1 MNPSPMHHLVQSSLT
16 PMHQKGYKGVQ
27 HIERKA
33 IRMNDFMK
41 GRNGADE
48 LTIVLGFIGII
59 FAMARIQWLSW
70 IAIAVIALGVLRGL
84 SKNIDARR
92 KENDAFV
99 AATANVPCLGKF
111 VASLGGG
118 TAAASASRAAGTSK
132 EDFER
137 AKRTAKKMWKGRK
150 TTAYL
155 KCPNCGQ
162 MLSVPKGKG
171 KIRVTCPKCHAKME
185 TRS

>member
-1 MNPSPMHHLVQSSLT
+1 
-16 PMHQKGYKGVQ
+16 
-27 HIERKA
+27 
-33 IRMNDFMK
+33 MNDFMK

-48 LTIVLGFIGII
+48 LTIVMGFAGIVIAMIGSI
-59 FAMARIQWLSW
+59 ARIQWLSW
-70 IAIAVIALGVLRGL
+70 IAIAVIVIGVLRGL

-92 KENDAFV
+92 KENAAFV
-99 AATANVPCLGKF
+99 AATANVPGLGKF

-118 TAAASASRAAGTSK
+118 AAAASTSRAAGTSK

-162 MLSVPKGKG
+162 MLRVPRGKG
-171 KIRVTCPKCHAKME
+171 KITVTCRGCGASFQE
-185 TRS
+185 NS

>member
-1 MNPSPMHHLVQSSLT
+1 
-16 PMHQKGYKGVQ
+16 
-27 HIERKA
+27 
-33 IRMNDFMK
+33 MNDFMK

-48 LTIVLGFIGII
+48 LTVVLGFAGII
-59 FAMARIQWLSW
+59 IAMIGSMARIQWLSW
-70 IAIAVIALGVLRGL
+70 IAIAVIVLGVLRGL

-99 AATANVPCLGKF
+99 TATANVPGLGKLGHLRYAVVLRPF
-111 VASLGGG
+111 HIFLAVRWARSKSSLLVASLGGG
-118 TAAASASRAAGTSK
+118 TAAASTSRAAGTSK

>member
-1 MNPSPMHHLVQSSLT
+1 
-16 PMHQKGYKGVQ
+16 
-27 HIERKA
+27 
-33 IRMNDFMK
+33 MNDFMK

-48 LTIVLGFIGII
+48 LTIVMGFAGII
-59 FAMARIQWLSW
+59 IAMIGSMARIQWLSW
-70 IAIAVIALGVLRGL
+70 IAIAVIVIGVLRGL

-92 KENDAFV
+92 KENEAFV
-99 AATANVPCLGKF
+99 ATTANVPGLGKF

-118 TAAASASRAAGTSK
+118 AAAASTSRAAGTSK

-162 MLSVPKGKG
+162 MPPFPRAKARSASPAPSATP
-171 KIRVTCPKCHAKME
+171 RWRHAHSRHTMGQNKAE
-185 TRS
+185 ASH

>member
-1 MNPSPMHHLVQSSLT
+1 MDN
-16 PMHQKGYKGVQ
+16 
-27 HIERKA
+27 
-33 IRMNDFMK
+33 FMK

-48 LTIVLGFIGII
+48 LTIVLGFFGII
-59 FAMARIQWLSW
+59 LAMIGSLAHFQWLSW
-70 IAIAVIALGVLRGL
+70 IAIAVIVIGVLRGL
-84 SKNIDARR
+84 SKNVDARH

-99 AATANVPCLGKF
+99 AATANVPGLGKF

-118 TAAASASRAAGTSK
+118 AATANTSRATSTSK
-132 EDFER
+132 EDLER

>member
-1 MNPSPMHHLVQSSLT
+1 
-16 PMHQKGYKGVQ
+16 
-27 HIERKA
+27 
-33 IRMNDFMK
+33 MNDFMK

-48 LTIVLGFIGII
+48 LTIVMGFAGIVIAMIGS
-59 FAMARIQWLSW
+59 MTRIQWLSW
-70 IAIAVIALGVLRGL
+70 IAIAVIVIGVLRGL
-84 SKNIDARR
+84 SKNTDARR
-92 KENDAFV
+92 KENKAFV
-99 AATANVPCLGKF
+99 AATANVPGLGKF

-118 TAAASASRAAGTSK
+118 AAAASTSK

>member
-1 MNPSPMHHLVQSSLT
+1 
-16 PMHQKGYKGVQ
+16 
-27 HIERKA
+27 
-33 IRMNDFMK
+33 MNDFMK

-48 LTIVLGFIGII
+48 LTIVMGFAGIVIAMIGSI
-59 FAMARIQWLSW
+59 ARIQWLSW
-70 IAIAVIALGVLRGL
+70 IAIAVIVIGVLRGL
-84 SKNIDARR
+84 SKNIDARHN
-92 KENDAFV
+92 ENEAFV

-118 TAAASASRAAGTSK
+118 TAAAGTSK

>member
-1 MNPSPMHHLVQSSLT
+1 
-16 PMHQKGYKGVQ
+16 
-27 HIERKA
+27 
-33 IRMNDFMK
+33 MNDFMK

-48 LTIVLGFIGII
+48 LTIVMGFVGIVI
-59 FAMARIQWLSW
+59 AMVGSIARIQWLSW
-70 IAIAVIALGVLRGL
+70 IAIAVIVIGVLRGL

-99 AATANVPCLGKF
+99 AATANVPGLGKF

-118 TAAASASRAAGTSK
+118 AAAANASRAAGTSK

-171 KIRVTCPKCHAKME
+171 KIRVTCPSATPRWKRARSRHAIGQNKS
-185 TRS
+185 RGLALRPRLF

>member
-1 MNPSPMHHLVQSSLT
+1 MD
-16 PMHQKGYKGVQ
+16 K
-27 HIERKA
+27 
-33 IRMNDFMK
+33 FMK
-41 GRNGADE
+41 DRYGADE
-48 LTIVLGFIGII
+48 LTIVLGIVGFILSLIGLI
-59 FAMARIQWLSW
+59 AQVLWLNW
-70 IAIAVIALGVLRGL
+70 IAIVVIFVGVARGF

-92 KENDAFV
+92 KENEAFV
-99 AATANVPCLGKF
+99 AATANVPGLGKF

-118 TAAASASRAAGTSK
+118 TAAANASRAAGTSK

>member
-1 MNPSPMHHLVQSSLT
+1 
-16 PMHQKGYKGVQ
+16 
-27 HIERKA
+27 
-33 IRMNDFMK
+33 MNDFMK

-48 LTIVLGFIGII
+48 LTIVMGFAGII
-59 FAMARIQWLSW
+59 IAMIGSIARIQWLSW
-70 IAIAVIALGVLRGL
+70 IAIAVIVIGVLRGL

-92 KENDAFV
+92 KENEAFV
-99 AATANVPCLGKF
+99 AATANVPGLGKF

-118 TAAASASRAAGTSK
+118 AAAASTSRAAGTSK

-162 MLSVPKGKG
+162 MLRVPRGKG
-171 KIRVTCPKCHAKME
+171 KITVTCRGCGASFQE
-185 TRS
+185 NS

>member
-1 MNPSPMHHLVQSSLT
+1 
-16 PMHQKGYKGVQ
+16 
-27 HIERKA
+27 
-33 IRMNDFMK
+33 MNDFMK

-48 LTIVLGFIGII
+48 LTIVMGFAGIVIAMIGSI
-59 FAMARIQWLSW
+59 ARIQWLSW
-70 IAIAVIALGVLRGL
+70 IAIAVIVIGVLRGL

-92 KENDAFV
+92 KENEAFV
-99 AATANVPCLGKF
+99 AATANVPGLGKF

-118 TAAASASRAAGTSK
+118 AAAASTSRAAGTSK

-155 KCPNCGQ
+155 KCPTCASSAAAAKSTSPAPSATPRWRRAPSRYTIGQ
-162 MLSVPKGKG
+162 NKSRGLALRP
-171 KIRVTCPKCHAKME
+171 RLF
-185 TRS
+185 

>member
-1 MNPSPMHHLVQSSLT
+1 
-16 PMHQKGYKGVQ
+16 
-27 HIERKA
+27 
-33 IRMNDFMK
+33 
-41 GRNGADE
+41 
-48 LTIVLGFIGII
+48 
-59 FAMARIQWLSW
+59 MARLD
-70 IAIAVIALGVLRGL
+70 RHRR
-84 SKNIDARR
+84 DRARR
-92 KENDAFV
+92 

-118 TAAASASRAAGTSK
+118 TAAASTSRAVGTSK

>member
-1 MNPSPMHHLVQSSLT
+1 
-16 PMHQKGYKGVQ
+16 
-27 HIERKA
+27 
-33 IRMNDFMK
+33 MNDFMK

-48 LTIVLGFIGII
+48 LTIVMGFAGSVIAMIGSI
-59 FAMARIQWLSW
+59 AHIQWLSW
-70 IAIAVIALGVLRGL
+70 IAIAVIVIGVLRGL

-92 KENDAFV
+92 KENAAFV
-99 AATANVPCLGKF
+99 AATATVPGLGKF
-111 VASLGGG
+111 VARLGGG
-118 TAAASASRAAGTSK
+118 AAAASTSRAAGTSK

-137 AKRTAKKMWKGRK
+137 AKRTAKKLWKGRK